1 MVKMGRILTFEI
13 WWKDLTK
20 EAQQE
25 YLELFGRKEEDMDDY
40 TMVATVDIDE
50 DALD

>member
-1 MVKMGRILTFEI
+1 MLTFEI

-25 YLELFGRKEEDMDDY
+25 YLGYFGFNEDDFDDY
-40 TMVATVDIDE
+40 TQIATVDIDE
-50 DALD
+50 DALN

>member
-1 MVKMGRILTFEI
+1 MLTFDI

-25 YLELFGRKEEDMDDY
+25 YLRFFGFKEEDFDDY
-40 TMVATVDIDE
+40 TLIACVDVE
-50 DALD
+50 EEALE